1 MRRYELMLVLRPD
14 TADDRVQQILDKT
27 TRGIAVSD
35 GQIVKVSPW
44 GRRRLAYPISG
55 HHDGSYFIVV
65 FDAPSDAVDE
75 LERGLNITEEIMR
88 HLVTRIERPAN
99 ARRSTRSAD
108 EEEGAE
114 GSEAEG
120 TEAEGT
126 GADADEVVAEST
138 DAEAEPVAV
147 DEVPDIPPPPD
158 EDPEPE
164 GEVIDE
170 SEAEAAPKA
179 IG

>member
-27 TRGIAVSD
+27 TRGIAASD
-35 GQIVKVSPW
+35 GQIIKVSPW

-55 HHDGSYFIVV
+55 HNEGSYFIVV
-65 FDAPSDAVDE
+65 FDAPSEAIDDV
-75 LERGLNITEEIMR
+75 ERGLNITEEIMR
-88 HLVTRIERPAN
+88 YLVTRIERPAN
-99 ARRSTRSAD
+99 ARRSERKV
-108 EEEGAE
+108 E
-114 GSEAEG
+114 
-120 TEAEGT
+120 
-126 GADADEVVAEST
+126 DADDSKGAADTDGEAAVDGDDAESPAAT
-138 DAEAEPVAV
+138 ID
-147 DEVPDIPPPPD
+147 DIALTPPPPD
-158 EDPEPE
+158 EEPESE

>member
-27 TRGIAVSD
+27 TRGIAASD

-55 HHDGSYFIVV
+55 LREGSYFIVV
-65 FDAPSDAVDE
+65 FDAPSDAVEE
-75 LERGLNITEEIMR
+75 LDRGLNITEEVMR
-88 HLVTRIERPAN
+88 YLVTRIERPAN
-99 ARRSTRSAD
+99 ARRSERKDDTD
-108 EEEGAE
+108 
-114 GSEAEG
+114 
-120 TEAEGT
+120 T
-126 GADADEVVAEST
+126 DT
-138 DAEAEPVAV
+138 DAEGGDEADAAEAAETSEAADV
-147 DEVPDIPPPPD
+147 EVPPPPD
-158 EDPEPE
+158 EEEPEPE

-170 SEAEAAPKA
+170 SESEAAPKA